1 MSPKAWAPM
10 ELCSFRIFIDIILD
24 RTAEF
29 FCQDLHILYGYCF
42 PERCIQECTAQDVI
56 YVLVSLLVPSKGP
69 WITIQTGRLL
79 TALRVPCI
87 TKWRGKELLKLL
99 CCNLSCDVVGEAR
112 TSHLGPLSA
121 YFPGKWHFLLLSYL
135 PAKLWPVLLLTLV
148 LVLPKADLA
157 TKAHVPPPL
166 LLHSGSWNGDCSCFG
181 GWVPGIYWQF

>member
-1 MSPKAWAPM
+1 MHCSGCN
-10 ELCSFRIFIDIILD
+10 LC
-24 RTAEF
+24 A
-29 FCQDLHILYGYCF
+29 C
-42 PERCIQECTAQDVI
+42 
-56 YVLVSLLVPSKGP
+56 LLVGAQQRSMNNHPD
-69 WITIQTGRLL
+69 RDE

-112 TSHLGPLSA
+112 MSHLGPLSA

-135 PAKLWPVLLLTLV
+135 PAKLQPVLLLTLI

-166 LLHSGSWNGDCSCFG
+166 LLHSGPWNGDCSCFG
-181 GWVPGIYWQF
+181 GRVPGIYWQF